1 MTINPDVWIGYA
13 WMTLGAVWL
22 FGIGF
27 SKPTVRRI
35 PSAARL
41 LQSAILLLGFIL
53 VGTHWLGQGW
63 LGMRMWPQS
72 VTIREA
78 GAALTTLGCLFA
90 IWARVALGT
99 NWSGRPTVKADHEL
113 IIKGPYALA
122 RHPIYTGLLV
132 AAAGT
137 ALAGG
142 ELRCAVGMVLIVLGL
157 ALKMQSEERLMNE
170 TFPAAY
176 PEYRRRVKALIP
188 GVL

>member
-1 MTINPDVWIGYA
+1 MTINVDAWIGYT

-27 SKPTVRRI
+27 SKPTVRRV
-35 PSAARL
+35 PSATRL

-53 VGTHWLGQGW
+53 VGTHQLRQGLLGV
-63 LGMRMWPQS
+63 RMWPQS
-72 VTIREA
+72 MTISEV
-78 GAALTTLGCLFA
+78 GLALTMLGCLFA
-90 IWARVALGT
+90 IWARITLGT

-122 RHPIYTGLLV
+122 RHPIYTGFLV

-137 ALAGG
+137 GIAGG
-142 ELRCAVGMVLIVLGL
+142 EWRCAAGMVLIVVGL
-157 ALKMQSEERLMNE
+157 ALKMQSEEQLMNE

>member
-1 MTINPDVWIGYA
+1 MTINVDAWIGYT

-27 SKPTVRRI
+27 SKPTVRQI
-35 PSAARL
+35 PSTARL
-41 LQSAILLLGFIL
+41 LQSAVLL
-53 VGTHWLGQGW
+53 VGFVLVGSQWLHNSP
-63 LGMRMWPQS
+63 LGLRLWPKS
-72 VTIREA
+72 LAIGEA
-78 GAALTTLGCLFA
+78 GLALTIVGCLFA
-90 IWARVALGT
+90 IWARITLGT
-99 NWSGRPTVKADHEL
+99 NWSGRPTVKAGHEL

-137 ALAGG
+137 ALSHSEWRSALG
-142 ELRCAVGMVLIVLGL
+142 LLLVILGL
-157 ALKMQSEERLMNE
+157 ALKMRTEERLMNE